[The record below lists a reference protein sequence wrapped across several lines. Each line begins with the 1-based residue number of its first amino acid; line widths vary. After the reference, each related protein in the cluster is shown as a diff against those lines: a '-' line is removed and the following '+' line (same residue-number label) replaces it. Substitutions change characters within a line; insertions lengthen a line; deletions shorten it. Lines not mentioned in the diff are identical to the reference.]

1 MYWITIAFFILLA
14 ALIAHII
21 FLKTPTEQK
30 QATQQQQNAII
41 KIHNTRLKLLAA
53 GNFNKSYLEISA
65 NKIKEQVNKEIN
77 SAIDQT
83 QYHYKKNKNIYLI
96 LLFVLTI
103 PIFTYI
109 KTSSFKQLNY
119 DGTVKTPPPSK
130 EAQKVIDAI
139 KQIKNK
145 LQANPY
151 DITANRNIIDI
162 YMRIKLYQ
170 QAIKYA
176 DRIIEIEPQQAQNI
190 SLKALILYMDNK
202 GVMTAQIMQLAKQA
216 LTKDPLDA
224 QANTI
229 LGYHHNSQGEFAAAI
244 KHWENLLSNPEV
256 DTNQIQTHINQAK
269 QALQAQKGTV
279 KFKLTVDLTIAPAIK
294 HLAKPNDYL
303 FIAIKTKNSPMPIA
317 AIKQKV
323 GQLPKQIVVTENN
336 IINRSI
342 DINQATNLVAE
353 AIISRSGNLPSKK
366 GDLIG
371 KINIASITEQANIS
385 INTIKH

>member
-1 MYWITIAFFILLA
+1 MYWITIAFFVLIA

-21 FLKTPTEQK
+21 FLKTPTDQK
-30 QATQQQQNAII
+30 KTAQQQKDTII
-41 KIHNTRLKLLAA
+41 SIHNTRLKLLAA
-53 GNFNKSYLEISA
+53 GNFNKSYLEASV
-65 NKIKEQVNKEIN
+65 NKLKEQVNTEIN

-96 LLFVLTI
+96 LLFILTI

-109 KTSSFKQLNY
+109 KTSSFKQLNH
-119 DGTVKTPPPSK
+119 DGTVKIIPPSK
-130 EAQKVIDAI
+130 EAQKVIDVI

-151 DITANRNIIDI
+151 DITANKNIIDI

-176 DRIIEIEPQQAQNI
+176 DRIIEMEPHKAQNI

-202 GVMTAQIMQLAKQA
+202 GVMTANIMQLAKQA
-216 LTKDPLDA
+216 LKKDPLDA

-229 LGYHHNSQGEFAAAI
+229 LGYHHNSQGEFATAI
-244 KHWENLLSNPEV
+244 EHWEKLLSNPEV
-256 DTNQIQTHINQAK
+256 DTSQIQTHINQAQ

-279 KFKLTVDLTIAPAIK
+279 KFKLTLDLAIAPTIK

-303 FIAIKTKNSPMPIA
+303 FIAIKTKSSPMPIA

-323 GQLPKQIVVTENN
+323 GQLPKQIVVTESNV
-336 IINRSI
+336 INRSI
-342 DINQATNLVAE
+342 DISQATNLVAE

-371 KINIASITEQANIS
+371 KINIISITEQANIS
-385 INTIKH
+385 INTIKP